1 MIEQIYTYFSIPTI
15 YMWLNIGVLPFWFML
30 FFFTNSKICR
40 VFVTSVFPIFIFAS
54 INLYLIYEIY
64 KTGFNFLNIFNLYLG
79 FDELTDLF
87 SEKNYI
93 ILFWIH
99 FLSINLFCGCWIVRD
114 HIKFSMPKLLAFFPL
129 ILTYFIGPLG
139 LFIFSGIVLCRLII
153 FLLSSG
159 GASGFLY
166 INIIS
171 PSISEE
177 DRQILAN
184 LVVLLKVY
192 KPCTQFDIIWDTPD
206 WYYMSHQARR
216 KKLS

>member
-30 FFFTNSKICR
+30 IFFTNSKICR

-64 KTGFNFLNIFNLYLG
+64 KTGFNFLNIFSLYLG

-87 SEKNYI
+87 SERNYI

-139 LFIFSGIVLCRLII
+139 LFIYWIIRIFFSKKIN
-153 FLLSSG
+153 
-159 GASGFLY
+159 LY
-166 INIIS
+166 
-171 PSISEE
+171 
-177 DRQILAN
+177 D
-184 LVVLLKVY
+184 
-192 KPCTQFDIIWDTPD
+192 
-206 WYYMSHQARR
+206 
-216 KKLS
+216 

>member
-30 FFFTNSKICR
+30 IFFTNSKICR
-40 VFVTSVFPIFIFAS
+40 VFVTSIFPIFIFAS

-79 FDELTDLF
+79 FDELADLF
-87 SEKNYI
+87 TERNYI

-139 LFIFSGIVLCRLII
+139 LFIYWIIRIFFSKKID
-153 FLLSSG
+153 
-159 GASGFLY
+159 LY
-166 INIIS
+166 
-171 PSISEE
+171 
-177 DRQILAN
+177 D
-184 LVVLLKVY
+184 
-192 KPCTQFDIIWDTPD
+192 
-206 WYYMSHQARR
+206 
-216 KKLS
+216 